1 LIVLS
6 RKAATSDLRRR
17 SRIAGYAPTPF
28 VDLLAAFGAA
38 MQPKP
43 TRPLSAEQK
52 RLRQYEAQRRH
63 LSKVLLAEQNR
74 LVQVSCAELRSL
86 SRSLISKI
94 KKQNL
99 FKWKHYQ
106 PDIILLTVRWYLRYN
121 LSFRNLV
128 EMMEERGLSMDQT
141 TIMRCVHA
149 ELDERVRR
157 HLKPTNDSWRVD
169 ETYIKVKGQWMY
181 LYRAVDSEGNTI
193 DFYFS
198 KTRDKRAA
206 KCFFKKALRSFHV
219 SKPRVITVDK
229 NPAYPIAVEELRKE
243 KNMPSG
249 MQLRQKK
256 YLNNI
261 VEQDHRFIKKRVRS
275 MLGLKSFRT
284 ATYILSGI
292 EAMHMIKKKQVHQ
305 GVKYV

>member
-1 LIVLS
+1 
-6 RKAATSDLRRR
+6 
-17 SRIAGYAPTPF
+17 
-28 VDLLAAFGAA
+28 
-38 MQPKP
+38 M
-43 TRPLSAEQK
+43 
-52 RLRQYEAQRRH
+52 
-63 LSKVLLAEQNR
+63 
-74 LVQVSCAELRSL
+74 
-86 SRSLISKI
+86 ISI
-94 KKQNL
+94 EKQDL

-106 PDIILLTVRWYLRYN
+106 PEIILLTVRWYLRYN

-128 EMMEERGLSMDQT
+128 EMMEERGLSMAHT
-141 TIMRCVHA
+141 TIMRWVHQYGP
-149 ELDERVRR
+149 ELDKRVRR

-193 DFYFS
+193 DFYLS
-198 KTRDKRAA
+198 KTRNHKAA
-206 KCFFKKALRSFHV
+206 KLFFKKALQSFHN
-219 SKPRVITVDK
+219 SEPRVVTVDK

-284 ATYILSGI
+284 ATLHTEWYRSD
-292 EAMHMIKKKQVHQ
+292 A
-305 GVKYV
+305 YD